1 MLHLNL
7 ELWLSI
13 NKQINNYI
21 QTCCLGIQVELVVNV
36 ASLIL
41 TFFFVLKFF
50 KQTLM

>member
-13 NKQINNYI
+13 KKLINYI
-21 QTCCLGIQVELVVNV
+21 QTCCLGIQVQLVADV

-41 TFFFVLKFF
+41 TLIFCVEIF
-50 KQTLM
+50 